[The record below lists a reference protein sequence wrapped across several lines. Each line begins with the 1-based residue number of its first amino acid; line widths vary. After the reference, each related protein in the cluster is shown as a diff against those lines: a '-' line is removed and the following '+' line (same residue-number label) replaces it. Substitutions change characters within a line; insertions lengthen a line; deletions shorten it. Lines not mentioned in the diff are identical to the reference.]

1 MREHAGVPI
10 GQRGKSPEERLER
23 LLELQSLLG
32 RVAREIG
39 PAQELDAVL
48 TTVLAAMRSLVGFRG
63 GTVQLVDDRGVY
75 VAAADPPASPEV
87 LAARVPVGTG
97 LSGRVIST
105 GRLSYS
111 PDVER
116 DDRVDARI
124 RRVASTVVGRSYL
137 AVPLLVQGT
146 VTGALQIDAAEV
158 DAFDE
163 DDIAVLE
170 GLAVQVAGNIES
182 ARRREDLLEVERM
195 KADFIAR
202 ISHELRTP
210 LTVMGGFTDTLLLHG
225 DRISPEQQHE
235 VLGRIKTSV
244 SRLSSLIEEILTV
257 SSLDAGMSRVKPEDV
272 ELGGLLREA
281 SKLSIDESRVTI
293 DVPDRR
299 VVVTDP
305 VILRHLVNQLIDN
318 ALKYGGDAL
327 VSAGQDEAGR
337 VCLVVRDHG
346 PGIAEHDR
354 ERVFERFYRG
364 NHTGAGMGLGL
375 PVVRQLATA
384 LDATVHLD
392 DAPDGGARFTLRF
405 AKEATR

>member
-1 MREHAGVPI
+1 MPI
-10 GQRGKSPEERLER
+10 GHRGKTPEERLER

-39 PAQELDAVL
+39 PALELQAVL
-48 TTVLAAMRSLVGFRG
+48 TTVLQAMRSLVAFRG
-63 GTVQLVDDRGVY
+63 GTVQLVDERGVY
-75 VAAADPPASPEV
+75 VAAADPPVSPDV
-87 LAARVPVGTG
+87 LEARVPVGTG

-105 GRLSYS
+105 GRIIYS
-111 PDVER
+111 PDISR
-116 DDRVDARI
+116 DERVDPKL
-124 RRVASTVVGRSYL
+124 RRVGTNESGRSYL
-137 AVPLLVQGT
+137 GVPLVVQGS
-146 VTGALQIDAAEV
+146 VTGVLQIDSTEV

-170 GLAVQVAGNIES
+170 GLAVQVAGGIES

-244 SRLSSLIEEILTV
+244 TRLSSLIEEILTV

-272 ELGGLLREA
+272 ELGDLLREA
-281 SKLSIDESRVTI
+281 AKLSIDASRVTV
-293 DVPDRR
+293 DGPDRR
-299 VVVTDP
+299 LVVTDP

-318 ALKYGGDAL
+318 ALKYGGDAVVSSAIDPDGCLLL
-327 VSAGQDEAGR
+327 VI
-337 VCLVVRDHG
+337 RDHG

>member
-1 MREHAGVPI
+1 VPI
-10 GQRGKSPEERLER
+10 GHRGKSPEERLGR
-23 LLELQSLLG
+23 LLELQALLA

-39 PAQELDAVL
+39 PALELDGVL
-48 TTVLAAMRSLVGFRG
+48 STVLQAMRSLVDFRG
-63 GTVQLVDDRGVY
+63 GTVQLVDERGVY
-75 VAAADPPASPEV
+75 VAAADPPVSPEI
-87 LAARVPVGTG
+87 LEARVPVGTG

-105 GRLSYS
+105 GRLIYS
-111 PDVER
+111 PDIKS
-116 DDRVDARI
+116 DDRVDPKL
-124 RRVASTVVGRSYL
+124 RRSGTIAASRSYL
-137 AVPLLVQGT
+137 AVPLVVLGS
-146 VTGALQIDAAEV
+146 VTGVLQVDSNDV

-170 GLAVQVAGNIES
+170 GLAVQVAGAIES
-182 ARRREDLLEVERM
+182 ARRRQDLLEVERM

-225 DRISPEQQHE
+225 DRISPEQQRE

-244 SRLSSLIEEILTV
+244 TRLSSLIEEILTV
-257 SSLDAGMSRVKPEDV
+257 SSLDAGLSRVKPEDV
-272 ELGGLLREA
+272 ELGELLRDA
-281 SKLSIDESRVTI
+281 AKLSIDQSRVT
-293 DVPDRR
+293 VEAPEAR

-318 ALKYGGDAL
+318 ALKYGGDA
-327 VSAGQDEAGR
+327 VVAVDTEDDGHVR
-337 VCLVVRDHG
+337 IVVRDHG

-375 PVVRQLATA
+375 PVVRQLSAA
-384 LDATVHLD
+384 LDVTVTLD

-405 AKEATR
+405 SREASR

>member
-1 MREHAGVPI
+1 MPI
-10 GQRGKSPEERLER
+10 GHRGKSPEERLER
-23 LLELQSLLG
+23 LLELQALLA

-39 PAQELDAVL
+39 PALELHGVL
-48 TTVLAAMRSLVGFRG
+48 ATVLQAMRSLVRFRG
-63 GTVQLVDDRGVY
+63 GSVQLVDERGVY
-75 VAAADPPASPEV
+75 VAAADPQVSQEI
-87 LAARVPVGTG
+87 LDARVPVGTG

-105 GRLSYS
+105 RRVIYS
-111 PDVER
+111 PDIHD
-116 DDRVDARI
+116 DDRVDPQL
-124 RRVASTVVGRSYL
+124 RRAGTNAPTRSYL
-137 AVPLLVQGT
+137 AVPLVVLGG
-146 VTGALQIDAAEV
+146 VTGVLQVDSTEV

-170 GLAVQVAGNIES
+170 GLAVQVAGAIES

-244 SRLSSLIEEILTV
+244 TRLSSLIEEILTV

-272 ELGGLLREA
+272 ELGELLREA
-281 SKLSIDESRVTI
+281 AKLSIDESRVTV
-293 DVPDRR
+293 DVVEDRFL
-299 VVVTDP
+299 VTDP

-318 ALKYGGDAL
+318 ALKYGGDAV
-327 VSAGQDEAGR
+327 VSVGKDDAGH
-337 VCLVVRDHG
+337 VCLVIRDHG

-375 PVVRQLATA
+375 PVVRQLAAA
-384 LDATVHLD
+384 LDATITLD
-392 DAPDGGARFTLRF
+392 DAPDGGARFTLCF
-405 AKEATR
+405 AKEASR